1 MVKIC
6 LDFDTAIDFLRGE
19 QSTLEKMRYYADRE
33 EICITSFTL
42 LHLTEAIN
50 KPEVMMAFANR
61 VTVLPFD
68 KRAAQQAAVINREI
82 EEKGDAEKRME
93 VVLTAAICIAN
104 DALLFSR
111 EPPNSRTPSKF
122 DGIKGLKK
130 V

>member
-6 LDFDTAIDFLRGE
+6 LDFDTAVDFLRGE
-19 QSTLEKMRYYADRE
+19 QSTIEKMRYYTAHE

-42 LHLTEAIN
+42 LHLTEAVS
-50 KPEVMMAFANR
+50 KPEVVMAFANS

-68 KRAAQQAAVINREI
+68 RRAAQQAARIRREI
-82 EEKGDAEKRME
+82 EEKGDAEKKME

-104 DALLFSR
+104 DAVLFSR
-111 EPPNSRTPSKF
+111 EQPGSRAPSKF
-122 DGIKGLKK
+122 DGIKDLKK